1 MLNKNKKNESE
12 SFGVIGLGRF
22 GTALAITIAKAG
34 KDVIVIDRCEA
45 KVKELRQYTDYA
57 FVIDELNTDTLKEV
71 GIQNCDTVIVCI
83 GEKMDTSI
91 LTTMCVVEMGIP
103 HVIAKALTAEQG
115 AVLEKLGAQVVYPER
130 DMAIRLGKRL
140 ISRNFLDYVSLD
152 NSVEIRQ
159 IIVSGKLVGKTIEE
173 YGIRKKYKLNV
184 IAIESGRTTNIE
196 VQPDYR
202 LNEGDVIV
210 VIGKIDKLD
219 RFEADM

>member
-1 MLNKNKKNESE
+1 MLSKKKNESE

-22 GTALAITIAKAG
+22 GTALALTLAKAG
-34 KDVIVIDRCEA
+34 KEVIVIDRSEV

-57 FVIDELNTDTLKEV
+57 YVIDELTSEALREV

-83 GEKMDTSI
+83 GEKVDTSI

-115 AVLEKLGAQVVYPER
+115 AVLERLGAQVVYPER
-130 DMAIRLGKRL
+130 DMAVRLGKRL

-159 IIVSGKLVGKTIEE
+159 IIVSGKLVGKTIME

-184 IAIESGRTTNIE
+184 IAIESGHTTTIE
-196 VQPDYR
+196 VMPDYR

-210 VIGKIDKLD
+210 VIGKIDNMD

>member
-1 MLNKNKKNESE
+1 MRKKQGAE

-34 KDVIVIDRCEA
+34 KDVIVIDRNEA

-57 FVIDELNTDTLKEV
+57 FVVDELNSDSLREV

-91 LTTMCVVEMGIP
+91 LTTMCVVEMEIP
-103 HVIAKALTAEQG
+103 QVIGKALTAEQG

-159 IIVSGKLVGKTIEE
+159 IMVSGRLVGKTIEE
-173 YGIRKKYKLNV
+173 YGIRKKYRLNV
-184 IAIESGRTTNIE
+184 IAIEHGQTTNIE

-202 LNEGDVIV
+202 LEDGDVIV
-210 VIGKIDKLD
+210 VIGKIDNMD
-219 RFEADM
+219 RFEADL

>member
-1 MLNKNKKNESE
+1 MMKRKQEAE

-22 GTALAITIAKAG
+22 GAALAITIAKAG
-34 KDVIVIDRCEA
+34 KDVIVIDKNEA

-57 FVIDELNTDTLKEV
+57 FVVDELNADTLREV

-159 IIVSGKLVGKTIEE
+159 IMVSGLVGKTIEE
-173 YGIRKKYKLNV
+173 YGIRKKYRLNV
-184 IAIESGRTTNIE
+184 IAIESGQTTNIE

-202 LNEGDVIV
+202 LQDGDVIV
-210 VIGKIDKLD
+210 VIGKIDNMD
-219 RFEADM
+219 RFEADF

>member
-1 MLNKNKKNESE
+1 MLSKKKNESE

-22 GTALAITIAKAG
+22 GTALALTLARAG
-34 KDVIVIDRCEA
+34 KEVIVIDRSEA

-57 FVIDELNTDTLKEV
+57 YVIDELTSEALREV

-83 GEKMDTSI
+83 GEKVDTSI

-115 AVLEKLGAQVVYPER
+115 AVLERLGAQVVYPER
-130 DMAIRLGKRL
+130 DMAVRLGKRL

-159 IIVSGKLVGKTIEE
+159 IIVSGKLVGKTIME

-184 IAIESGRTTNIE
+184 IAIESGHTTTIE
-196 VQPDYR
+196 VMPDYR

-210 VIGKIDKLD
+210 VIGKIDNMD

>member
-1 MLNKNKKNESE
+1 MRKKQGAE

-34 KDVIVIDRCEA
+34 KDVIVIDRNEA

-57 FVIDELNTDTLKEV
+57 FVVDELNADSLREV

-83 GEKMDTSI
+83 GEKMDTGM
-91 LTTMCVVEMGIP
+91 LTTMCVVEVGIA
-103 HVIAKALTAEQG
+103 HVCAKAVTAEQG

-159 IIVSGKLVGKTIEE
+159 IMVSGRLVGKTIEE
-173 YGIRKKYKLNV
+173 YGIRKKYRLNV
-184 IAIESGRTTNIE
+184 IAIEHGQTTNIE

-202 LNEGDVIV
+202 LEDGDVIV
-210 VIGKIDKLD
+210 VIGKIDNMD
-219 RFEADM
+219 RFEADL

>member
-1 MLNKNKKNESE
+1 MRKKQGAE

-34 KDVIVIDRCEA
+34 KDVIVIDRNEA

-57 FVIDELNTDTLKEV
+57 FVVDELNADSLREV

-103 HVIAKALTAEQG
+103 YVIAKALTAEQG

-159 IIVSGKLVGKTIEE
+159 IMVSGRLVGKTIEE
-173 YGIRKKYKLNV
+173 YGIRKKYRLNV
-184 IAIESGRTTNIE
+184 IAIEHGQTTNIE

-202 LNEGDVIV
+202 LEDGDVIV
-210 VIGKIDKLD
+210 VIGKIDNMD
-219 RFEADM
+219 RFEADL

>member
-184 IAIESGRTTNIE
+184 IAIESGHTTNIE

-210 VIGKIDKLD
+210 VIGKIDKMY

>member
-159 IIVSGKLVGKTIEE
+159 IIVSGKLVVKTIEE

-210 VIGKIDKLD
+210 VIGKIDKMD

>member
-184 IAIESGRTTNIE
+184 IAIENGHTTNIE

-210 VIGKIDKLD
+210 VIGKIDKMD

>member
-1 MLNKNKKNESE
+1 MLNRKKNESE

-22 GTALAITIAKAG
+22 GTALAITLAKAG
-34 KDVIVIDRCEA
+34 KEVIVIDKSEA

-57 FVIDELNTDTLKEV
+57 YVLDELSADTLREV

-83 GEKMDTSI
+83 GEKMDTGI

-103 HVIAKALTAEQG
+103 NVIAKALTAEQG
-115 AVLEKLGAQVVYPER
+115 AVLEKLGAKVVYPER
-130 DMAIRLGKRL
+130 DMAVRLGKRL
-140 ISRNFLDYVSLD
+140 ISNNFLDYVSLD

-159 IIVSGKLVGKTIEE
+159 IRVSGRLVGKTIEE

-184 IAIESGRTTNIE
+184 IAIESGRTTTIE

-210 VIGKIDKLD
+210 VIGKIDKMD
-219 RFEADM
+219 RFEADL

>member
-1 MLNKNKKNESE
+1 MRKKQGAE

-34 KDVIVIDRCEA
+34 KDVIVIDRNEA

-57 FVIDELNTDTLKEV
+57 FVVDELNSDSLREV

-91 LTTMCVVEMGIP
+91 LTTMCVVEMGVP
-103 HVIAKALTAEQG
+103 TVIAKALTAEQG

-159 IIVSGKLVGKTIEE
+159 IMVSGRLVGKTIEE
-173 YGIRKKYKLNV
+173 YGIRKKYRLNV
-184 IAIESGRTTNIE
+184 IAIEHGQTTNIE

-202 LNEGDVIV
+202 LEDGDVIV
-210 VIGKIDKLD
+210 VIGKIDNMD
-219 RFEADM
+219 RFEADL

>member
-184 IAIESGRTTNIE
+184 IAIESGHTTNIE
-196 VQPDYR
+196 VLPDYR

-210 VIGKIDKLD
+210 VIGKIDKMD

>member
-71 GIQNCDTVIVCI
+71 GIQNFDTVIVCI

-210 VIGKIDKLD
+210 VIGKIDKMD

>member
-1 MLNKNKKNESE
+1 MLSKKKNESE

-22 GTALAITIAKAG
+22 GTALALTLAKAG
-34 KDVIVIDRCEA
+34 KEVIVIDRSEA

-57 FVIDELNTDTLKEV
+57 YVIDELTSEALREV

-83 GEKMDTSI
+83 GEKVDTSI

-115 AVLEKLGAQVVYPER
+115 AVLERLGAQVVYPER
-130 DMAIRLGKRL
+130 DMAVRLGKRL

-159 IIVSGKLVGKTIEE
+159 IIVSGKLVGKTIME
-173 YGIRKKYKLNV
+173 YGIRKK
-184 IAIESGRTTNIE
+184 
-196 VQPDYR
+196 
-202 LNEGDVIV
+202 
-210 VIGKIDKLD
+210 
-219 RFEADM
+219 

>member
-1 MLNKNKKNESE
+1 MLSKKKNESE

-22 GTALAITIAKAG
+22 GTALALTLAKAG
-34 KDVIVIDRCEA
+34 KEVIVIDRSEA

-57 FVIDELNTDTLKEV
+57 YVIDELTSEALREV

-83 GEKMDTSI
+83 GEKVDTSI

-115 AVLEKLGAQVVYPER
+115 AVLERLGAQVVYPER
-130 DMAIRLGKRL
+130 DMAVRLGKRL

-159 IIVSGKLVGKTIEE
+159 IIVSGKLVGKTIME

-184 IAIESGRTTNIE
+184 IAIESGHTTTIE
-196 VQPDYR
+196 VMPDYR

-210 VIGKIDKLD
+210 VIGKIDNMD

>member
-1 MLNKNKKNESE
+1 MRKKQGAE

-34 KDVIVIDRCEA
+34 KDVIVIDRNEA

-57 FVIDELNTDTLKEV
+57 FVVDELNSDSLREV

-130 DMAIRLGKRL
+130 FRQLVNIQSDMKEAGVADFVLLRFEQTDKKFVSEALAGTIRATDTLGAGEDGRLYLLLVQMNRASFPVVEKRL
-140 ISRNFLDYVSLD
+140 VANGLNFELT
-152 NSVEIRQ
+152 EE
-159 IIVSGKLVGKTIEE
+159 VG
-173 YGIRKKYKLNV
+173 
-184 IAIESGRTTNIE
+184 
-196 VQPDYR
+196 
-202 LNEGDVIV
+202 
-210 VIGKIDKLD
+210 
-219 RFEADM
+219 

>member
-1 MLNKNKKNESE
+1 MRKKQGAE

-34 KDVIVIDRCEA
+34 KDVIVIDRNEA

-57 FVIDELNTDTLKEV
+57 FVVDELNADSLREV

-91 LTTMCVVEMGIP
+91 LTTMCVVEMGTP

-159 IIVSGKLVGKTIEE
+159 IMVSGRLVGKTIEE
-173 YGIRKKYKLNV
+173 YGIRKKYRLNV
-184 IAIESGRTTNIE
+184 IAIEHGQTTNIE

-202 LNEGDVIV
+202 LEDGDVIV
-210 VIGKIDKLD
+210 VIGKIDNMD
-219 RFEADM
+219 RFEADL